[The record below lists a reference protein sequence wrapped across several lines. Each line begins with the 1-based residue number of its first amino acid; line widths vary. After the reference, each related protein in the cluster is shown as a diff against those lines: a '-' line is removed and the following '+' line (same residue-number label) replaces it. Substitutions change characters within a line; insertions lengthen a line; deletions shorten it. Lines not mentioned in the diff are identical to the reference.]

1 MMRMQSLLSGS
12 SGNCYYL
19 ESGGE
24 AILIDAGVGLRTLKK
39 VLADNGLDYGSFSAI
54 LLTHDH
60 MDHIRNLASYCK
72 RLNKPV
78 FATPY
83 LFTHSWA
90 MQSEYI
96 QACRRYLEEGAWN
109 QVGPFRVRYF
119 EVPHDATQ
127 TVGYAIAAEDHR
139 FVLMTDIGRMT
150 PEALSWA
157 RQADTVVIESNYDV
171 DMLMG
176 GSYPHDLKMR
186 ICQGHGHLSN
196 DQCADAIRSFWHPGL
211 RNLFLCHL
219 SDNNNTPKLAYDS
232 AARALAD
239 LGVEPGSVH
248 LRTLSRR
255 EPSPML
261 ML

>member
-157 RQADTVVIESNYDV
+157 RQADTVVIESNYDME
-171 DMLMG
+171 MLLG
-176 GSYPHDLKMR
+176 GSYPQELKDR
-186 ICQGHGHLSN
+186 ISHGIGHLSN
-196 DQCADAIRSFWHPGL
+196 EACATAITAVMHPGL
-211 RNLFLCHL
+211 KNIFLCHL
-219 SDNNNTPKLAYDS
+219 SGNNNTPQLAYDS
-232 AARALAD
+232 AARALEE
-239 LGVEPGSVH
+239 LGVERGSVA
-248 LRTLSRR
+248 LRVLYRGVCSPLLTL
-255 EPSPML
+255 
-261 ML
+261 